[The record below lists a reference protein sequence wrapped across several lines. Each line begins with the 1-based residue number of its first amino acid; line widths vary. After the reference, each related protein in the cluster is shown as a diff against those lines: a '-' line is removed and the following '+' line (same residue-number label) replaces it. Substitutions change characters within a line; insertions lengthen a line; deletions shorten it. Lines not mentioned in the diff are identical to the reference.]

1 MQCRELHLSNKFH
14 FFIQICILGSGQ
26 ADIPSLAVSNSKAR
40 KDDVQSFHG
49 WFWEGLPATE
59 KIWISHASF
68 VTRQRLSR
76 FTWKVSVVPV
86 CMYMCSC
93 ADWMPVTQPP
103 VDVMTKTSVAARP
116 QESAAAAHDAGNTR
130 VIAVSLTV
138 CIAALVCLIIFVRA
152 HSGCR
157 LVFFVASLGGVIVRA
172 LDSWLSG
179 HMFDH
184 FQLFHFQVTTR
195 GKLFT
200 HTCFCHQA
208 V

>member
-1 MQCRELHLSNKFH
+1 MSSPFMV
-14 FFIQICILGSGQ
+14 GSG
-26 ADIPSLAVSNSKAR
+26 
-40 KDDVQSFHG
+40 KDFQLQKKFGLVMPVLLLDNVCPDSREKCQSY
-49 WFWEGLPATE
+49 
-59 KIWISHASF
+59 
-68 VTRQRLSR
+68 QY
-76 FTWKVSVVPV
+76 V

-138 CIAALVCLIIFVRA
+138 CIAALVCLIVIVRA
-152 HSGCR
+152 HSWCR
-157 LVFFVASLGGVIVRA
+157 LVVRA
-172 LDSWLSG
+172 FDSWLNG

-195 GKLFT
+195 GKFT
-200 HTCFCHQA
+200 HTCFRHQA